1 MRPTLNGV
9 VVVDKPVGPSSFAI
23 VHQARKLTG
32 VRKVGH
38 GGTLDPAASGV
49 LPICFGEGTKIAQF
63 LLDADKEYVA
73 TVRLG
78 AATDSYDATGTVTQ
92 RRSASHLTAAA
103 IEDALA
109 AFRGEI
115 TQTPPL
121 FSALKR
127 EGRPLYAYARAG
139 QEVTVASRR
148 VRIHALE
155 TEEMAGLGTDAP
167 VVTLRVACSKGTYIR
182 SLAHDLGVTLAV
194 GGHLEALRRTR
205 SGPFTLDQAI
215 PPEGMADAAARLLT
229 PAQALAGLPALTL
242 DPQRVLAVSQGKAM
256 LWQDLA
262 PRAPEGQAVQPPADR
277 GAGQGSQEGRQQ
289 DLRRELLQELPEGCK
304 LVRFLDQRCA
314 LVAVAP
320 RGGPADR
327 VRTLRVFG
335 REG

>member
-1 MRPTLNGV
+1 MSLGLNGV

-63 LLDADKEYVA
+63 LLDADKEYLA

-78 AATDSYDATGTVTQ
+78 VATDSYDATGTTVS
-92 RRSASHLTAAA
+92 RCVASDVSAAA
-103 IEDALA
+103 IEAALG
-109 AFRGEI
+109 AFRGWI
-115 TQTPPL
+115 SQRPPV

-127 EGRPLYAYARAG
+127 DGKPLYAYARAG
-139 QEVTVASRR
+139 EEVTVEARR
-148 VRIHALE
+148 VRVDALE
-155 TEEMAGLGTDAP
+155 VLELVELGSASP
-167 VVTLRVACSKGTYIR
+167 AVKLRVACSKGTYIR
-182 SLAHDLGVTLAV
+182 SLAHDLGAALGV

-205 SGPFTLDQAI
+205 SGPFTLAQAI
-215 PPEGMADAAARLLT
+215 PPESLGAAASRLLS
-229 PAQALAGLPALTL
+229 PAEALAGLPTMTL
-242 DPQRVLAVSQGKAM
+242 SPACVQAVSQGKAI
-256 LWQDLA
+256 LWQDL
-262 PRAPEGQAVQPPADR
+262 GTPPAPAVVSPAIR
-277 GAGQGSQEGRQQ
+277 EGVA
-289 DLRRELLQELPEGCK
+289 DDASPERPATP
-304 LVRFLDQRCA
+304 LVRFLDQAGA

-320 RGGPADR
+320 SAGPAER